1 MTPWL
6 DPGRAGAAPV
16 ELGEIFAGLFGA
28 DAPVRFT
35 AYDGSAAGQPD
46 AQVSIRLARPRAAA
60 YLATAPGSLGVV
72 RAYLR
77 DDIEVEGVHPGNP
90 YPLMRLF
97 EDDMQIH
104 APTPM
109 QAVRWLR
116 GLGLRT
122 LVPPSLPSQEVRPRP
137 FDPRHGKRR
146 DAAAISHHYDV
157 SNRFYEMVL
166 GPSMAYTCACY
177 PSEDASLEQA
187 QDHKHDMVARKLG
200 LQPGM
205 RLLDVGCGWG
215 GMVRHAAKNYGV
227 SVLGVTLSAEQAKWA
242 RVRNTAEGLDN
253 LVEVRH
259 LDYRDV
265 TEKGFDAVSSIGLI
279 EHIGVNNYPAYFRF
293 LRSRLRPGGSLLN
306 HGITRPDNRH
316 PGLRRRGFI
325 GKYVFPDGEL
335 TGSGDIVSAMEDA
348 GLEVQHQEN
357 LRVHY
362 ARTLKR
368 WCENLEENWDECV
381 AEADLA
387 TAKIWGLYMAGSRL
401 AFERNGIQ
409 LHQVLATR
417 TDALGENCYPLRP
430 HFET

>member
-1 MTPWL
+1 
-6 DPGRAGAAPV
+6 
-16 ELGEIFAGLFGA
+16 
-28 DAPVRFT
+28 
-35 AYDGSAAGQPD
+35 
-46 AQVSIRLARPRAAA
+46 
-60 YLATAPGSLGVV
+60 
-72 RAYLR
+72 
-77 DDIEVEGVHPGNP
+77 
-90 YPLMRLF
+90 
-97 EDDMQIH
+97 
-104 APTPM
+104 
-109 QAVRWLR
+109 
-116 GLGLRT
+116 
-122 LVPPSLPSQEVRPRP
+122 VRPRP

-177 PSEDASLEQA
+177 PTEDASLEQA
-187 QDHKHDMVARKLG
+187 QDHKHDLVARKLG

-215 GMVRHAAKNYGV
+215 GMARHAAKNYGV
-227 SVLGVTLSAEQAKWA
+227 SALGVTLSAEQARWA
-242 RVRNTAEGLDN
+242 RARNSAEGLDD

-362 ARTLKR
+362 ARTLQR
-368 WCENLEENWDECV
+368 WCENLEQNWDECV

-409 LHQVLATR
+409 LHQILATR
-417 TDALGENCYPLRP
+417 TDALGDSSYPLRP